1 MKLAVQ
7 VHPDASL
14 IATYSHMFLSTHSI
28 LLELKYKPGFL
39 SHFLSKPKCQHCSR
53 KPLHLPCYL
62 PKELSVPFLIVT
74 VDRVDGET

>member
-39 SHFLSKPKCQHCSR
+39 SHFISEPKCQYCSR
-53 KPLHLPCYL
+53 KPLHLLCYL
-62 PKELSVPFLIVT
+62 PKELPLSLLIVA
-74 VDRVDGET
+74 VDEVRGDT